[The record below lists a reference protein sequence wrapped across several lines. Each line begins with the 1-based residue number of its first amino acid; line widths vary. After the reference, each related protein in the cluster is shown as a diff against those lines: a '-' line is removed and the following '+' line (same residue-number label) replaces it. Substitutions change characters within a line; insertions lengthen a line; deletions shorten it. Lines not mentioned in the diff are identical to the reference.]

1 MGEVRG
7 EFEVNIDL
15 CVISIAMDLETVL
28 TDDFSY
34 LIYDVDNEGEAL
46 GLSLGG
52 PSGGQ
57 VRGRI

>member
-1 MGEVRG
+1 MDEEIVIYL
-7 EFEVNIDL
+7 VNIDL

-28 TDDFSY
+28 TDDFSEG
-34 LIYDVDNEGEAL
+34 YDVDNEGEAL